1 MYVQID
7 RKPENGAEIQNAC
20 CAESGVM
27 LSLRIRKTTA
37 CDHEGQD
44 PDKGHG
50 TSVLKELVSPWARSG
65 RVVVADSYY
74 ASVEAANRPFWR
86 TLLCV

>member
-1 MYVQID
+1 MVRHGRRLENEGLPMYVQMD

-37 CDHEGQD
+37 EDHEGQD

-50 TSVLKELVSPWARSG
+50 TRA
-65 RVVVADSYY
+65 
-74 ASVEAANRPFWR
+74 F
-86 TLLCV
+86 